1 MLRSQTGS
9 YSQTA
14 PWTKDEGWLNQRFDA
29 AGIDPMFA
37 VRRTDANVLVLQ
49 LASNHGWS
57 AQQYAAAEQA
67 VERVA
72 PRTHRAEADA
82 RYWAALWQIVAS
94 EDQ

>member
-1 MLRSQTGS
+1 MNAALANRELFSDS
-9 YSQTA
+9 LM
-14 PWTKDEGWLNQRFDA
+14 DEGWLRQLFEE
-29 AGIDPMFA
+29 AGIDPSFT

-67 VERVA
+67 VERVS

-82 RYWAALWQIVAS
+82 RYWAVLWQLVAS
-94 EDQ
+94 NQ